1 MHATSYKSV
10 VEFTYWHSAHP
21 SIFIRFTHL
30 IMLELMATSPT
41 FYICFVFGISL
52 LVGSFLNVVIY
63 RLPVMMK
70 NEWQDQIDAH
80 NQGDSYDPQAA
91 SRRAPFNLVKPDST
105 CPKCQHKI
113 RAWENIPVIS
123 WLFLGGK
130 CSNCKNPIS
139 IRYPLIELLTAVLSA
154 WVAYELGF
162 TPIAF
167 GFIFCTWL
175 LVAMTFIDIDEML
188 LPDTL
193 TLSML
198 WIGLLL
204 IAHLDPSNT
213 PVSLFDAVVGAA
225 AGYLSLF
232 IVYWVFKL
240 ATGKEG
246 MGYGDFKL
254 LAAIGVWVGWQH
266 LPIVILL
273 SSLVGAIVGICIMV
287 LKNKDSNLAIP
298 FGPYLAAAGFL
309 TMLYGQDISTWYLST
324 L

>member
-1 MHATSYKSV
+1 
-10 VEFTYWHSAHP
+10 
-21 SIFIRFTHL
+21 
-30 IMLELMATSPT
+30 MLELMATSPV
-41 FYICFVFGISL
+41 FYISFVFGLSL
-52 LVGSFLNVVIY
+52 LIGSFLNVVIY

-70 NEWQDQIDAH
+70 NDWQQQIDAH
-80 NQGDSYDPQAA
+80 IKGDDYMDDHAT
-91 SRRAPFNLVKPDST
+91 FNLVKPDST
-105 CPKCQHKI
+105 CPKCGHKI
-113 RAWENIPVIS
+113 RAWENIPIIS
-123 WLFLGGK
+123 WLFLLGK
-130 CSNCKNPIS
+130 CSQCKTPIS
-139 IRYPLIELLTAVLSA
+139 MRYPAIELLTAVLSA

-162 TPIAF
+162 NAVAF

-188 LPDTL
+188 LPDIL

-204 IAHLDPSNT
+204 AAHVPDM
-213 PVSLFDAVVGAA
+213 SLFDSVVGAA
-225 AGYLSLF
+225 TGYLSLF
-232 IVYWVFKL
+232 TVYWAFKL

-273 SSLVGAIVGICIMV
+273 SSMVGAVVGITLMII
-287 LKNKDSNLAIP
+287 KRKDTNLAIP

-309 TMLYGQDISTWYLST
+309 TMLYGDNIATWYMST